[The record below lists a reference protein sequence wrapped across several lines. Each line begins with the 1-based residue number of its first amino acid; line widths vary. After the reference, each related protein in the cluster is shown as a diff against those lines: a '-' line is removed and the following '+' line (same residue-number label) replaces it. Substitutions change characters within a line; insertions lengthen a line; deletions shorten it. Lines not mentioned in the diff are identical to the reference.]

1 MHLSLK
7 ACTIVKM
14 IMWQKDDNPISSH
27 CLYITLPKMIS
38 KDYSVM
44 IVLINYR
51 CVITICIVNRACDIH
66 NICT

>member
-1 MHLSLK
+1 
-7 ACTIVKM
+7 
-14 IMWQKDDNPISSH
+14 MWQKDDNPISSH

-44 IVLINYR
+44 IILISYR
-51 CVITICIVNRACDIH
+51 CVITICIVNRACDTH